1 MKPTAILL
9 QANRTAIIL
18 NMTQKAKNQQK
29 PKKKSHLKSK
39 NHNRESNLGEKKTI
53 KHKQITD
60 ILIKIV
66 TTFAVSRRE
75 L

>member
-39 NHNRESNLGEKKTI
+39 NHNRESNLGEKKNNKTQTDYWYP
-53 KHKQITD
+53 HKNSNNIC
-60 ILIKIV
+60 
-66 TTFAVSRRE
+66 S
-75 L
+75 

>member
-29 PKKKSHLKSK
+29 PKKKNPFEEQKK
-39 NHNRESNLGEKKTI
+39 HNRESNLGEKNNKT
-53 KHKQITD
+53 QID
-60 ILIKIV
+60 H
-66 TTFAVSRRE
+66 
-75 L
+75 